1 MQFTKI
7 ENGYMIYVEKGE
19 NIMESITQFCIKN
32 KINNAQLSGRGAVK
46 NIEIGAFDTDN
57 KKYIRQNFEDTWE
70 LVSYQGNI
78 SLKDDIPFIH
88 AHVAISDHNL
98 DIKGGHLFEATVAAV
113 GEFILRK
120 IDNNVYREL
129 NEDIGLPTL
138 CMVDRS

>member
-32 KINNAQLSGRGAVK
+32 KINNAQLSGIGAVK

-120 IDNNVYREL
+120 IYNNVYREL

>member
-1 MQFTKI
+1 MQFTNI

-32 KINNAQLSGRGAVK
+32 KINNAQLSGIEAVK

-98 DIKGGHLFEATVAAV
+98 DIKEV
-113 GEFILRK
+113 ICLR
-120 IDNNVYREL
+120 L
-129 NEDIGLPTL
+129 L
-138 CMVDRS
+138 

>member
-32 KINNAQLSGRGAVK
+32 IINNAQLSGIGAVK

>member
-1 MQFTKI
+1 MH
-7 ENGYMIYVEKGE
+7 YCLY
-19 NIMESITQFCIKN
+19 
-32 KINNAQLSGRGAVK
+32 
-46 NIEIGAFDTDN
+46 
-57 KKYIRQNFEDTWE
+57 RQNFEDTWE